1 MWFDVRKIFKY
12 GLAVVRN
19 KKLLVLREKNTSKY
33 LLPGGRPEK
42 GENIEKTL
50 NREIKEELNTIIRTG
65 SIRFYGIFEDVAA
78 NEPDTIIRISL
89 SIGEIEGVLEPSS
102 EIEETAWIGSNH
114 NLILAPSIENKI
126 LPALIKDGIID

>member
-50 NREIKEELNTIIRTG
+50 NREIKEELNTIIRPG
-65 SIRFYGIFEDVAA
+65 SVRFYGTFEDVAA

-114 NLILAPSIENKI
+114 SLILAPSIKNKI